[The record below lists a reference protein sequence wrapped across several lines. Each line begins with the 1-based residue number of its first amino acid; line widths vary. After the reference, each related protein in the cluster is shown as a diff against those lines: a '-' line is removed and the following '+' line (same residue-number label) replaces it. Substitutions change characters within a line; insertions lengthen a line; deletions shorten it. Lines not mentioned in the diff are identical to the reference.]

1 MEEIKNSVLINA
13 PKLFHKTPVLFAYLY
28 GSYAQDLVHPFSDL
42 DIGIFIER
50 ASVKNPLDLELSLSL
65 AFDNQIPQK
74 VETEIRIINDL
85 PLMVKGNIITTGSL
99 IYCVNDSI
107 RIDFETRL
115 RSEYFDYLPVHH
127 HYQSLYRQ
135 SMQQDRQ

>member
-1 MEEIKNSVLINA
+1 LGTKEIKNIVLLKA
-13 PKLFHKTPVLFAYLY
+13 PKVLHNTPVLFAYLY

-42 DIGIFIER
+42 DIGIFIES
-50 ASVKNPLDLELSLSL
+50 ASVGNPLDLELSLSL
-65 AFDNQIPQK
+65 AFDNQIPQR
-74 VETEIRIINDL
+74 VESEVRIINNL
-85 PLMVKGNIITTGSL
+85 PLMVKGAIITTGSL
-99 IYCVNDSI
+99 IYCVDDSL

-135 SMQQDRQ
+135 SMQ